1 MSSVRK
7 QYDQAYFDR
16 WYRDPEYAVIDRTV
30 LERRVHLAVS
40 ITEYLLERRVR
51 RVLDVGCG
59 EGVWRTILRRIRP
72 RVKYVGLDP
81 STYVVRRYGG
91 RRNIRLGGLGNLGEL
106 GLKGRFDLIVCSDV
120 IHYVSTAELR
130 SGLPPLAAMLT
141 GVAYLEAFAREDE
154 IEGDSEGFQDRS
166 TATYLKL
173 FRDAGLFP
181 IGMHCYVTKEFAT
194 RLTAFEKVGR

>member
-1 MSSVRK
+1 MSSGRK

-16 WYRDPEYAVIDRTV
+16 WYRDPEYAVIDRMV

-40 ITEYLLERRVR
+40 VTEYLLERRVR

-59 EGVWRTILRRIRP
+59 EGVWRPILRRIRP
-72 RVKYVGLDP
+72 RVQYIGLDP
-81 STYVVRRYGG
+81 SSYVVRRYGG
-91 RRNIRLGGLGNLGEL
+91 RRNIRLGGLGDLGEL
-106 GLKGRFDLIVCSDV
+106 GLRGRFDLIVCSDV

-130 SGLPPLAAMLT
+130 SGLPPLAAMLS
-141 GVAYLEAFAREDE
+141 GVAFMEAFAREDE
-154 IEGDSEGFQDRS
+154 IEGDSEEFQDRS
-166 TATYLKL
+166 AATYLKL

-194 RLTAFEKVGR
+194 RLTAFETVGR

>member
-1 MSSVRK
+1 MSSRRK

-40 ITEYLLERRVR
+40 VTEYLLERRVR

-59 EGVWRTILRRIRP
+59 EGVWRAILRKLRP
-72 RVKYVGLDP
+72 RVQYTGLDP
-81 STYVVRRYGG
+81 SPYVVSRYGR
-91 RRNIRLGGLGNLGEL
+91 RRNIRLGGLADLGDL

-130 SGLPPLAAMLT
+130 AGLRPLAGMLT
-141 GVAYLEAFAREDE
+141 GVAFMEAFAREDE
-154 IEGDSEGFQDRS
+154 IEGDSEDFQDRS
-166 TATYLKL
+166 AATYLKL
-173 FRDAGLFP
+173 FREAGLVP

-194 RLTAFEKVGR
+194 RLTAFEMVGR